1 MSTRVPLDVI
11 PGGRPAPVTPSPQAE
26 LGEARLPTSPLSNL
40 PQRVIGI
47 AALIAILYFGKVVWI
62 TLIVAVLL
70 AFLLEPL
77 AGGMERWHVSRPV
90 GAAVALVLATTI
102 LYLGTYFFYVRAQEF
117 AHQLPAYSQKI
128 RQATFKYRKQAEQIQ
143 KTTESVIP
151 KSADEDGA
159 IKVKQV
165 EGMSSED
172 QASLMETVLAA
183 SFIPFLAYF
192 MLSWQQH
199 LRVSLVK
206 LFPRENRTTAYVA
219 ASRVSQMLRSF
230 IVGNAV
236 VGLIMGVVSAAVF
249 FYFNI
254 PYFYFIGL
262 ISGFLSLVPYLGV
275 LLAMAPPLAVGI
287 GVLKPAEFPIVAVI
301 VVIIH
306 LFGINVLYPKVLGKR
321 MQLNPVVVTF
331 ALLFWGFL
339 WGAMGLV
346 LAIPLTAALK
356 ITCDHVESLRPLG
369 DLLGEGASA

>member
-1 MSTRVPLDVI
+1 MIS
-11 PGGRPAPVTPSPQAE
+11 GGRPAPVTPAPQAE

-47 AALIAILYFGKVVWI
+47 VALLAILYFGKVVWI
-62 TLIVAVLL
+62 TLIVSVLL

-77 AGGMERWHVSRPV
+77 VGGLERWRVSRPV
-90 GAAVALVLATTI
+90 GAAIALLLAAAI
-102 LYLGTYFFYVRAQEF
+102 LYLGSYFFYVRAQDF

-128 RQATFKYRKQAEQIQ
+128 RAATFKYRKQAEQIQ

-151 KSADEDGA
+151 QSADESGA

-219 ASRVSQMLRSF
+219 TSRVAQMLRGF
-230 IVGNAV
+230 IVGNVV
-236 VGLIMGVVSAAVF
+236 VGLIMSAISAAAF
-249 FYFNI
+249 FYFDI
-254 PYFYFIGL
+254 PYFYFVGL

-275 LLAMAPPLAVGI
+275 VLAAAPPLAIGI
-287 GVLKPAEFPIVAVI
+287 GALTPAEFPIVAAI
-301 VVIIH
+301 VFAVH
-306 LFGINVLYPKVLGKR
+306 LFGINVLYPKILGKR
-321 MQLNPVVVTF
+321 MQLNPVIVTI

-346 LAIPLTAALK
+346 LAIPMTAALK

-369 DLLGEGASA
+369 DLLGEGISA

>member
-1 MSTRVPLDVI
+1 MGTRAPLDVI
-11 PGGRPAPVTPSPQAE
+11 PGGKPAPVTPSPQAE
-26 LGEARLPTSPLSNL
+26 LSEARLPTSPLSNL
-40 PQRVIGI
+40 PQRVLGVV
-47 AALIAILYFGKVVWI
+47 ALLAILYFGKVVWI
-62 TLIVAVLL
+62 TLIVSVLL

-77 AGGMERWHVSRPV
+77 TGSMERWRVARPV
-90 GAAVALVLATTI
+90 GAAITLLLIVVM
-102 LYLGTYFFYVRAQEF
+102 LYLGSYFFYVRAQDF
-117 AHQLPAYSQKI
+117 VHQLPAYSQKI
-128 RQATFKYRKQAEQIQ
+128 RAATFKYRKQAEQIQ
-143 KTTESVIP
+143 QTTQSVIP
-151 KSADEDGA
+151 QSAEESSA
-159 IKVKQV
+159 IRVKQV

-199 LRVSLVK
+199 LRVSLIK

-219 ASRVSQMLRSF
+219 TSRVSHMLRSF
-230 IVGNAV
+230 IVGNVV
-236 VGLIMGVVSAAVF
+236 VGLIMGAFSAAIF
-249 FYFNI
+249 FYFDI

-287 GVLKPAEFPIVAVI
+287 GVLKAAEFPIIAVI
-301 VVIIH
+301 VFAIH
-306 LFGINVLYPKVLGKR
+306 LFGINVLYPKILGKR
-321 MQLNPVVVTF
+321 MQLNPVVVTV

-369 DLLGEGASA
+369 DLLGEGVSA

>member
-1 MSTRVPLDVI
+1 MGTRAPLDVI
-11 PGGRPAPVTPSPQAE
+11 PGGKPAPVTPSAQAE
-26 LGEARLPTSPLSNL
+26 LSEARLPTSPLSNL
-40 PQRVIGI
+40 PQRVIGVV
-47 AALIAILYFGKVVWI
+47 ALLAILYLGKVVWI
-62 TLIVAVLL
+62 TLIVSVLL

-77 AGGMERWHVSRPV
+77 TGGMERWRVARPV
-90 GAAVALVLATTI
+90 GAAIALVLAAAI
-102 LYLGTYFFYVRAQEF
+102 LYLGSYFFYVRAQDF

-151 KSADEDGA
+151 QSADESGA

-199 LRVSLVK
+199 LRTSLVK

-219 ASRVSQMLRSF
+219 TSRVSQMLRSF
-230 IVGNAV
+230 IVGNVV
-236 VGLIMGVVSAAVF
+236 VGLIMGTISAAVF
-249 FYFNI
+249 FYFDI

-287 GVLKPAEFPIVAVI
+287 GVLKAAEFPIIAV
-301 VVIIH
+301 VVFAIH
-306 LFGINVLYPKVLGKR
+306 LFGINVLYPKILGKR
-321 MQLNPVVVTF
+321 MQLNPVVVTV

-369 DLLGEGASA
+369 DLLGEGVSA